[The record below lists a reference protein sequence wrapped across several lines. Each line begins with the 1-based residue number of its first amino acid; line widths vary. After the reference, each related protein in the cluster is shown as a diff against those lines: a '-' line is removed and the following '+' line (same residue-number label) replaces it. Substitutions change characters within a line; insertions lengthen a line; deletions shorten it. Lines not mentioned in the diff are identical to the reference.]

1 MKTPARATALMT
13 AVAIVLAV
21 LLAYAETRAF
31 SFDEGFHLMAAR
43 LIKEGKRPYLDFCF
57 PQTPLNAYWNAFW
70 LLLFGDS
77 WRVIHAVSALLI
89 AAAVF
94 LAADLILKR
103 FPATGWQL
111 AAAVAVAFLF
121 GLNGSVVIWG
131 PIGQAYALCLFLTVA
146 SFRVCIIAVERAS
159 VLLAGAAGGLV
170 SAAAASSLLTAP
182 AIPVLFLWMIYYNRA
197 GNRIHKAA
205 AFIAG
210 AAIPFLPVLWLFIKA
225 PHQVWFNLVDYHLHY
240 RSVHWEDAPQHD
252 FEVLISWIDCSQALL
267 LGLLAVA
274 GLLFIRSAGGWER
287 NRRAEFYLSAWIAL
301 LMGVE
306 IATAHPTFSWYFL
319 VIVPFLA
326 IPAAAGIY
334 VVGARLYKPDRPRW
348 PVAVLTVLLA
358 LGLAK
363 TIYDDSDSLKW
374 STMQA
379 MAKKVE
385 QLAPRDGTLW
395 ANEHIFFLTHRP
407 IPEGMEFQAGMKLD
421 MPMSQAAPLHILPG
435 PELAR
440 RVKSGAYSTIATCD
454 DDKIE
459 KLGLNSLYTNKEDID
474 SCFVFW
480 GFKGKTQ

>member
-1 MKTPARATALMT
+1 MNTRPRATALAT
-13 AVAIVLAV
+13 AVAIVFAV
-21 LLAYAETRAF
+21 LLAYGETRAF

-70 LLLFGDS
+70 LILFGDN
-77 WRVIHAVSALLI
+77 WRAIHAVSAVLI

-94 LAADLILKR
+94 LAADFILKR
-103 FPATGWQL
+103 FPAPGWRL
-111 AAAVAVAFLF
+111 AAAVAVVFLF

-131 PIGQAYALCLFLTVA
+131 PIAQAYALCLFLTVA
-146 SFRVCIIAVERAS
+146 SFRVGILAVERPS
-159 VLLAGAAGGLV
+159 PLLCGAAGCLV

-182 AIPVLFLWMIYYNRA
+182 AIPVVFLWMIYYNRG
-197 GNRIHKAA
+197 GNRIQKTA

-210 AAIPFLPVLWLFIKA
+210 AAIPFLPVLWLFIQA

-252 FEVLISWIDCSQALL
+252 FEVLISWIDYSQALL
-267 LGLLAVA
+267 LGLLAVG

-287 NRRAEFYLSAWIAL
+287 ARRAEFYLSAWIAL

-319 VIVPFLA
+319 LVVPFLA

-334 VVGARLYKPDRPRW
+334 VVGARLYKPDRPGW

-363 TIYDDSDSLKW
+363 TIYDDADSLKW
-374 STMQA
+374 STMDA
-379 MAKKVE
+379 MAKKVQE
-385 QLAPRDGTLW
+385 LAPQNGQLW
-395 ANEHIFFLTHRP
+395 ANEHIFFLTGRP

-421 MPMSQAAPLHILPG
+421 MPISQAAPLHILPG

-454 DDKIE
+454 DTKVE
-459 KLGLNSLYTNKEDID
+459 QLGLKELYTNKEDVD
-474 SCFVFW
+474 TCYVFW
-480 GFKGKTQ
+480 DFKTKTQ